1 MLPPCHVL
9 LKVSQ
14 PAGSCWSCCWLYVI
28 PAGNNMQ
35 FSNIA
40 TCCNQV
46 KLYSDR
52 NMWECTA
59 GETQLIDFV
68 SLSLSINTIINYLA
82 TWL

>member
-1 MLPPCHVL
+1 MLPPSHVL

-14 PAGSCWSCCWLYVI
+14 PASSCWSCSWLYVI

-35 FSNIA
+35 FCSNIA

-59 GETQLIDFV
+59 GETLFIDFV
-68 SLSLSINTIINYLA
+68 SLSLDTIRLILLSIV
-82 TWL
+82 